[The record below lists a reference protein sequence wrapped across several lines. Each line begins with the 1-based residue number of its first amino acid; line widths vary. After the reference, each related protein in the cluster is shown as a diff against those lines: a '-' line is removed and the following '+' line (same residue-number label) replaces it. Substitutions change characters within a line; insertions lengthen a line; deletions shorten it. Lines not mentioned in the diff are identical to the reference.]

1 MLMNKNKKAESNYDV
16 IIVGGGVQ
24 GAGVAQAAQAAGFNS
39 MVLEKSHLAAG
50 TSSKSSKLIHG
61 GLRYIKSRDF
71 SLVKESLRERRLL
84 LKNAPDLIYSNQF
97 YIPVYKHSCYRP
109 WQIRFALM
117 AYWFLSGCCPDGRFK
132 TIPKNSWS
140 KLKGLKTDNL
150 IKVFCYS
157 DAQTDD
163 VKLTEAVM
171 QSAISLG
178 AEISCPAKLISA
190 QQTKGGY
197 HIDYEE
203 NGAIKRSMC
212 RFLVNA
218 GGPWVNQI
226 ANCISPTPN
235 TIPISLVQGAHLELD
250 TKISDECFYLESPT
264 DGRAVFVLPWK
275 GGTLLGT
282 TEKLHEGE
290 PEDSAITEQ
299 EREYLLDVLNAHF
312 PDYKGKICG
321 EMAGLRVLPQNSEKQ
336 NYQSLSREVQLI
348 TDDNRPAHYLAIY
361 GGKLT
366 GYRATASKVVKIIE
380 STLYKRTRRGSTK
393 TLLLTDS
400 RLTAEALT
408 EKVSTEKTLTEN
420 IQP

>member
-1 MLMNKNKKAESNYDV
+1 MNTNRKTESTYDV
-16 IIVGGGVQ
+16 IIVGGGIQ
-24 GAGVAQAAQAAGFNS
+24 GAGVAQAVQAAGYNS
-39 MVLEKSHLAAG
+39 LVLEKFHLAAG

-109 WQIRFALM
+109 WQIRFALI
-117 AYWFLSGCCPDGRFK
+117 AYWFLSGCCPDGKFK
-132 TIPKNSWS
+132 TVAKHHWS
-140 KLKGLKTDNL
+140 ELKGLNTDNL
-150 IKVFCYS
+150 VKVFCYS

-171 QSAISLG
+171 KSAISIG

-190 QQTKGGY
+190 KQTNGGY

-203 NGAIKRSMC
+203 SGTIKSTFC

-226 ANCISPTPN
+226 ANCISPLPN
-235 TIPISLVQGAHLELD
+235 TIPISMVQGAHVVLD

-275 GGTLLGT
+275 DGTLLGT
-282 TEKLHEGE
+282 TETLHEGD
-290 PEDSAITEQ
+290 PEDAAITEQ
-299 EREYLLDVLNAHF
+299 ERKYLLDVLNTHF
-312 PDYKGKICG
+312 PDYTGKICG
-321 EMAGLRVLPQNSEKQ
+321 DMAGLRVLPQNSEKQ
-336 NYQSLSREVQLI
+336 NYQNLSREVQLI
-348 TDDNRPAHYLAIY
+348 TDNNRPPHYLAIY

-366 GYRATASKVVKIIE
+366 GYRATASKVVKIIS
-380 STLYKRTRRGSTK
+380 STLYKRTPRGNTK
-393 TLLLTDS
+393 TLLLTES
-400 RLTAEALT
+400 RLTER
-408 EKVSTEKTLTEN
+408 TLTEQALAENSQPEGVN
-420 IQP
+420 IS